1 MNAPTTDNDQS
12 LFEPRWPTLTAT
24 VALSLWVAV
33 LSLPMLSGQF
43 LAGPYSDQHATGY
56 AFRTWG
62 AEQLRLTHHLPL
74 WNPNLFGGLPFVAA
88 MHGDIFYPTSWLRY
102 FWSMPTVMHIG
113 FVLHYLIAGLATYA
127 FLRMLRIG
135 WTGATLG
142 GLAYQLA
149 GLIASYPSPGHDG
162 KLFVTALLPLAFI
175 ALLLAIRDLRPA
187 GYPLLALV
195 VGLALLSPHYQM
207 TYYLLIASG
216 LFALYLTFGEP
227 TAGRSTAQRVTG
239 LGLALAAVLLGFGIA
254 MIQVLPFFHYI
265 PYSPRAEGATRG
277 YAWASSYAIPWAHVP
292 ELFLSGFA
300 GTTMGQTYWGPNGL
314 KLHSEYLGLPV
325 IVLAIL
331 GLRDQRRRLVY
342 WLGGMGVLF
351 FFIALGGSTP
361 FYRLWYELVPYARQ
375 TRAPGMALYVV
386 AFILAIFA
394 AMGTERL
401 ERRLAP
407 RAAVIWLASGAAV
420 VLLAVSGVFGALASA
435 LAAAV
440 QSSTGL
446 PSVQAAQEAQGAIMS
461 GAALSGLAL
470 LLVAG
475 LAFLAAKGRLGGPL
489 LAAGLL
495 LVVSGDLYRNA
506 RPFWIYSHTDRDLFQ
521 RDAVTTRLGEAPRP
535 LRVLEY
541 GVYPPSALMAFGIP
555 TVLGYHGN
563 EIRFFDEL
571 WGGQGE
577 WKNAGNPGLWNL
589 YAVNY
594 VVLPAD
600 GRTPDSIPG
609 YRKTVA
615 AAATTGGVQANLFE
629 RIDPFPYARVV
640 SAAVKLPDDQAIKS
654 LTAGRQ
660 FQDQVVL
667 LNPSS
672 TLATDSLAALPPPS
686 ATRATVTH
694 WEPGRM
700 QIQLDPAPAAPSY
713 LVVGENYYPD
723 WQATVDGTPGR
734 VDRGDVALI
743 TVPVGAGARSVELTF
758 RSADYE
764 RGKMVSVASIG
775 LLLAWLGAASLRRRA
790 ARV

>member
-1 MNAPTTDNDQS
+1 LTVSTTDKGQAP
-12 LFEPRWPTLTAT
+12 FEPRWPTLTAGL
-24 VALSLWVAV
+24 VLMLWVAV

-62 AEQLRLTHHLPL
+62 AEQLRLTHHLPE
-74 WNPNLFGGLPFVAA
+74 WNPNLFGGLPFIAA

-102 FWSMPTVMHIG
+102 FWSMPAVMHFG

-127 FLRMLRIG
+127 FLRMIRVS

-175 ALLLAIRDLRPA
+175 ALLLALRDGRAA

-227 TAGRSTAQRVTG
+227 AEGQSAGRRLAG
-239 LGLALAAVLLGFGIA
+239 LGLALAAVLLGFGVA

-265 PYSPRAEGATRG
+265 PYSPRAEGATGG
-277 YAWASSYAIPWAHVP
+277 YEWASSYAIPWAHVP

-325 IVLAIL
+325 IVLALL
-331 GLRDQRRRLVY
+331 GLRDQRQRLVY
-342 WLGGMGVLF
+342 WLGGIGLLF
-351 FFIALGGSTP
+351 LLIALGGSTP
-361 FYRLWYELVPYARQ
+361 FYHLWYAAVPYAKQ

-386 AFILAIFA
+386 AFMTAIFA
-394 AMGTERL
+394 ALGTERL
-401 ERRLAP
+401 ERRLAR
-407 RAAVIWLASGAAV
+407 RAGVIWLATGAAV
-420 VLLAVSGVFGALASA
+420 VLLALSGVFGTLASS
-435 LAAAV
+435 LAA
-440 QSSTGL
+440 G
-446 PSVQAAQEAQGAIMS
+446 VQAATGFPSVEAAQAAQGAILS

-470 LLVAG
+470 VLVAG
-475 LAFLAAKGRLGGPL
+475 LAMLGAKGRVSGAVF
-489 LAAGLL
+489 AAGLL

-506 RPFWIYSHTDRDLFQ
+506 RPFWIYGHADRDLFQ
-521 RDAVTTRLGEAPRP
+521 RDAVTTKLGEVARP

-571 WGGQGE
+571 WGGKGAY
-577 WKNAGNPGLWNL
+577 KNLLNPALWDL

-594 VVLPAD
+594 VVWPSD
-600 GRTPDSIPG
+600 GRAPDSIPG
-609 YRKTVA
+609 YRKTLA
-615 AAATTGGVQANLFE
+615 AVATTAGVQANLFE
-629 RIDPFPYARVV
+629 RIEPFRYARVV
-640 SAAVKLPDDQAIKS
+640 PAAVKLPDDQAIKA
-654 LTAGRQ
+654 LTGGRQ

-667 LNPSS
+667 LDPRS
-672 TLATDSLAALPPPS
+672 TLAPDSLAALPAPS
-686 ATRATVTH
+686 AARATVTR
-694 WEPGRM
+694 WAPGWM
-700 QIQLDPAPAAPSY
+700 QIDLDPAPAAPSY
-713 LVVGENYYPD
+713 LVVGENFYPD
-723 WQATVDGTPGR
+723 WRATVDGTAGR
-734 VDRGDVALI
+734 VERGDVALI
-743 TVPVGAGARSVELTF
+743 TVPLPAGARKVELEF
-758 RSADYE
+758 RSGEYE
-764 RGKMVSVASIG
+764 RGKVISLASLG
-775 LLLAWLGAASLRRRA
+775 LALAWLGAAVLRRRVA
-790 ARV
+790 SV

>member
-1 MNAPTTDNDQS
+1 LTAPTTDRGQAP
-12 LFEPRWPTLTAT
+12 FEPRWPTLMAGLVLT
-24 VALSLWVAV
+24 LWVAV

-62 AEQLRLTHHLPL
+62 AEQLRLTHHLPQ

-127 FLRMLRIG
+127 FLRMIRVS

-149 GLIASYPSPGHDG
+149 GLVASYPSPGHDG
-162 KLFVTALLPLAFI
+162 KLFVTALLPLALI
-175 ALLLAIRDLRPA
+175 SLLLALRDQRPA

-227 TAGRSTAQRVTG
+227 AAGRSTRQQVTG
-239 LGLALAAVLLGFGIA
+239 LGLALAAVLLGFGVA
-254 MIQVLPFFHYI
+254 MVQVLPFFHYI
-265 PYSPRAEGATRG
+265 PYSPRAEGATGG
-277 YAWASSYAIPWAHVP
+277 YDWASSYAIPWAHVP

-325 IVLAIL
+325 VVLALL
-331 GLRDQRRRLVY
+331 GLRDQRRRLVA
-342 WLGGMGVLF
+342 WLGGIGLLF
-351 FFIALGGSTP
+351 LLIALGGSTP
-361 FYRLWYELVPYARQ
+361 FYHLWYAVVPYAKQ

-386 AFILAIFA
+386 AFTTAVFA
-394 AMGTERL
+394 ALGTERL
-401 ERRLAP
+401 ERRLTP
-407 RAAVIWLASGAAV
+407 RAGVIWLATGAAV
-420 VLLAVSGVFGALASA
+420 VVLALSGVFGAMAGA
-435 LAAAV
+435 LAAGV
-440 QSSTGL
+440 QAATGL
-446 PSVQAAQEAQGAIMS
+446 PSVDTAQAAQGAILS

-470 LLVAG
+470 VLVG
-475 LAFLAAKGRLGGPL
+475 VLAFLAAKGRVSGPV

-521 RDAVTTRLGEAPRP
+521 RDAVTTKLGEAPRP

-563 EIRFFDEL
+563 EIRFFDDL
-571 WGGQGE
+571 WGGKGAYR
-577 WKNAGNPGLWNL
+577 NLLNPSLWDL

-594 VVLPAD
+594 VVWPAD
-600 GRTPDSIPG
+600 GRAPDSIPG
-609 YRKTVA
+609 FRKTLA
-615 AAATTGGVQANLFE
+615 AAATTAGVQANLFE
-629 RIDPFPYARVV
+629 RIEPYRYARVV
-640 SAAVKLPDDQAIKS
+640 PAAVKLPEDQAIKA
-654 LTAGRQ
+654 LTGGRQ
-660 FQDQVVL
+660 FQDQVVIL
-667 LNPSS
+667 DPTSAV
-672 TLATDSLAALPPPS
+672 TPDSLAALPAPS
-686 ATRATVTH
+686 TARATVSH

-700 QIQLDPAPAAPSY
+700 QIDLDPAPAAASY

-734 VDRGDVALI
+734 VERGDVALI
-743 TVPVGAGARSVELTF
+743 TVPVRAGAHKVELVF
-758 RSADYE
+758 QSKEYE
-764 RGKMVSVASIG
+764 RGRMITLASLG
-775 LLLAWLGAASLRRRA
+775 LLLAWLGAASLRRKA
-790 ARV
+790 AGV